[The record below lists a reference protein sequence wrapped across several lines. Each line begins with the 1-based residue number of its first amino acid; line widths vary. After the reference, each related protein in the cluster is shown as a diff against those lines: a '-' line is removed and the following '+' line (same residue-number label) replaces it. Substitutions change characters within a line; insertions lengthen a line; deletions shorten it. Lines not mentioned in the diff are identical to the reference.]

1 MEIKLGTFDIIK
13 PRVTLEPQ
21 RFLTVTNII
30 EKKIAVSG
38 TATTLVTG
46 TTSINSSED
55 NIYQRCCFILG
66 NRRVII
72 WQLQEALD
80 YKMMPQLN

>member
-1 MEIKLGTFDIIK
+1 MEVKIKSFDIIK

-38 TATTLVTG
+38 TATALVTG
-46 TTSINSSED
+46 TTSINGVASFSE
-55 NIYQRCCFILG
+55 IG
-66 NRRVII
+66 G
-72 WQLQEALD
+72 
-80 YKMMPQLN
+80 

>member
-1 MEIKLGTFDIIK
+1 MEVKLKTFDIRK

-38 TATTLVTG
+38 TATALVTG
-46 TTSINSSED
+46 TISISGVASFSE
-55 NIYQRCCFILG
+55 IG
-66 NRRVII
+66 G
-72 WQLQEALD
+72 
-80 YKMMPQLN
+80 

>member
-38 TATTLVTG
+38 TATTLATG
-46 TTSINSSED
+46 TT
-55 NIYQRCCFILG
+55 FFG
-66 NRRVII
+66 
-72 WQLQEALD
+72 W
-80 YKMMPQLN
+80 

>member
-1 MEIKLGTFDIIK
+1 MEVKIKSFDIRK
-13 PRVTLEPQ
+13 PRVNIGTE

-46 TTSINSSED
+46 TTSISGVASFSE
-55 NIYQRCCFILG
+55 IG
-66 NRRVII
+66 G
-72 WQLQEALD
+72 
-80 YKMMPQLN
+80 